1 MLVQRRG
8 DLAGDEAV
16 RPSGIAF
23 GVAGAV
29 LAFAGVASVVTGLP
43 SAAHGLAPLAG
54 IGDLGTRF
62 GEFSLLL
69 SAGMAAIVAG
79 SILALLRARRLQPVQ
94 AGIELMVLGAVVE
107 VCVLA
112 ASSRVG
118 YAVDGCVLPAAVAC
132 LTGGA
137 AIIAAGVVFIVA
149 SIVSARPIR

>member
-8 DLAGDEAV
+8 DLADDGAV

-69 SAGMAAIVAG
+69 SAAMAAIVAG
-79 SILALLRARRLQPVQ
+79 SILALLSARRLKPVQ
-94 AGIELMVLGAVVE
+94 AGIELMVLGAAVE
-107 VCVLA
+107 VCILA

-118 YAVDGCVLPAAVAC
+118 YAVDGSVLPAAVAC